1 MISLSADFTIV
12 INCIAIILMLAF
24 VIKSYI
30 DGFILSLYDLCAAI
44 FILFVSYH
52 LSTNFAYKIPLIPQN
67 ILPQL
72 TLSQIEVID
81 WMLNA
86 AFAYFANLAA
96 WFLILVIVLNII
108 SFFVRKMIKSIS
120 KVRLLSGINR
130 IAGALLGGVKGLMAI
145 IVMGWLLSLPV
156 FSNGKQVVANSLL
169 QPVID
174 ASSSLFA
181 SVNDMYDVK
190 GLMITTLNQMN
201 ELADYSASQIEDM
214 VDQVQDYMENN

>member
-1 MISLSADFTIV
+1 MIELSNNFSLI
-12 INCIAIILMLAF
+12 INCIVIVLMLGF
-24 VIKSYI
+24 IIKSYI

-52 LSTNFAYKIPLIPQN
+52 LATNFGYKIPLIPESV
-67 ILPQL
+67 LPQL
-72 TLSQIEVID
+72 AFSQIEIID

-86 AFAYFANLAA
+86 AFAYFANLVV

-108 SFFVRKMIKSIS
+108 SFFIRKMIKSVS

-130 IAGALLGGVKGLMAI
+130 IAGALLGSVKGIMAI

-156 FSNGKQVVANSLL
+156 FSNGKQMVANSLL

-174 ASSSLFA
+174 ASSSLFT
-181 SVNDMYDVK
+181 SVNGMYDVK